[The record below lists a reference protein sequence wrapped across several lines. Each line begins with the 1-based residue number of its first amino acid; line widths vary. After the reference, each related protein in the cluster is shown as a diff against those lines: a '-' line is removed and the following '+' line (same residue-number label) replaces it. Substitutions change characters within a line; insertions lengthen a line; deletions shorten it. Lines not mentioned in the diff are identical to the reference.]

1 VRPGRRRINRLH
13 LHFLGTRGEIEV
25 RTRQH
30 RMHTTLLVWHR
41 TGRVMIDCGLDW
53 RRRVRR
59 LRPDAIV
66 LTHAHPD
73 HAWGLKD
80 GAPCPVFAPEQTWQT
95 LQGCRVDDCR
105 VLPLRKPERICG
117 VTFEAF
123 AVEHSLLAPAV
134 GYRVSA
140 GRACFFYVPD
150 VVFIHERA
158 AALKGGAAVHR

>member
-1 VRPGRRRINRLH
+1 MH

-30 RMHTTLLVWHR
+30 RMHTALLVWHR

-53 RRRVRR
+53 LRRVRR

-95 LQGCRVDDCR
+95 LSKMV
-105 VLPLRKPERICG
+105 
-117 VTFEAF
+117 
-123 AVEHSLLAPAV
+123 
-134 GYRVSA
+134 YR
-140 GRACFFYVPD
+140 R
-150 VVFIHERA
+150 
-158 AALKGGAAVHR
+158 

>member
-1 VRPGRRRINRLH
+1 MITAVNHHFELISGSNAERTEGPMH

-30 RMHTTLLVWHR
+30 RMHTALLVWHR

-53 RRRVRR
+53 LRRVRR

-80 GAPCPVFAPEQTWQT
+80 GAPCPFS
-95 LQGCRVDDCR
+95 RR
-105 VLPLRKPERICG
+105 SKR
-117 VTFEAF
+117 
-123 AVEHSLLAPAV
+123 
-134 GYRVSA
+134 
-140 GRACFFYVPD
+140 GR
-150 VVFIHERA
+150 R
-158 AALKGGAAVHR
+158 